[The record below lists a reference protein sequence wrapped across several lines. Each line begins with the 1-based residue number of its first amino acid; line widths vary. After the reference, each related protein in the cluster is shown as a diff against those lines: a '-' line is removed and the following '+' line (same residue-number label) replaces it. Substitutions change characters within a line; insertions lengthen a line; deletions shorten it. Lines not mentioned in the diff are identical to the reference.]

1 MLLEISRLR
10 CVFCSGLVDRHVF
23 FLFIYVSRQKL
34 IEIPKAHEVIN
45 RTPSILLFYTMY
57 MHQASTIPTDEYSL
71 SFTEFADFLTEFSI
85 RQEISHSER
94 FCQLYRTQMELS
106 LLYRLFATDF
116 NVTVRFYLE
125 KASGLIDTE
134 IKLVYFMVEHPESQ
148 LSQQEKTLSTLHWK
162 GSLANL
168 MELITSLD
176 YSEMI
181 VDVSGRHQSFAGL
194 ASAFE
199 RLFNIS
205 ISKPYDLRADLYRR
219 KKNLSVLLP
228 KLIEVYEKNIVNRG
242 IGK

>member
-1 MLLEISRLR
+1 MKSLTEHRLFGYFTQ
-10 CVFCSGLVDRHVF
+10 CM
-23 FLFIYVSRQKL
+23 
-34 IEIPKAHEVIN
+34 N
-45 RTPSILLFYTMY
+45 
-57 MHQASTIPTDEYSL
+57 QAGTVPTDELSL

-94 FCQLYRTQMELS
+94 LRQLYRTQMELS
-106 LLYRLFATDF
+106 LLYRLFAEGSD
-116 NVTVRFYLE
+116 VTVRLYLE

-134 IKLVYFMVEHPESQ
+134 IKLVYFIVEHPEYQ
-148 LSQQEKTLSTLHWK
+148 LSQQEETLSTLHWK
-162 GSLANL
+162 GSLVNL

-176 YSEMI
+176 YSEMV

-194 ASAFE
+194 VSAFE

-205 ISKPYDLRADLYRR
+205 ISKPYDLRADLSRR

-228 KLIEVYEKNIVNRG
+228 KLREAYEKNIVNCG